1 MPLKILHVGKYFP
14 PFAGGM
20 EHFLADLALAQAQQH
35 SVTVLA
41 HHHIWHWPTHTLPS
55 QPENYASIQLYRAP
69 SYGRLL
75 YAPVSPHYPLWL
87 KQIIKRHSPQILHL
101 HLPNTSAF
109 WALGQ
114 KTAQSMPWIIHWHSD
129 VTSQINRRLT
139 LAYPFY
145 RPFEQRLLAK
155 AAAILVT
162 SPPYLHT
169 SSALQPWRSKC
180 HTIPLGLDPQRL
192 PLPNSQIIDWSQQQ
206 WLPRL
211 TRFLCIGR
219 LTYYKGHRLLLQ
231 ALTQVPN
238 AQLLIVG
245 QGELQSQLNHLI
257 KQWKLTSRVK
267 LLGHLPTP
275 HLHGLLC
282 TCDAFC
288 LPSLERTEAF
298 GIVLLEAM
306 RYGKPIIVS
315 DIPGSGTAWVTGE
328 GSLKVPPGELS
339 SLIEALQTMAR
350 NDSLREHLGQK
361 GQQRFFQ
368 AFTLQAVVQQI
379 SQVYEGVLKHS

>member
-1 MPLKILHVGKYFP
+1 MSLKVLHIGKYFP

-20 EHFLADLALAQAQQH
+20 EHFLAELALIQVQQH

-41 HHHIWHWPTHTLPS
+41 HQHAWHWPTYPLPS
-55 QPENYASIQLYRAP
+55 QPENYADIQLYRVP

-75 YAPVSPHYPLWL
+75 YAPISPHYPLWL
-87 KQIIKRHSPQILHL
+87 KQVIKRHSPQILHL

-114 KTAQSMPWIIHWHSD
+114 TAAQSIPWIIHWHSD

-162 SPPYLHT
+162 SPPYLH
-169 SSALQPWRSKC
+169 SSPALQPWRSKC
-180 HTIPLGLDPQRL
+180 HIIPLGLDPQRL
-192 PLPNSQIIDWSQQQ
+192 PLPNSQIIDWSHQQ
-206 WLPRL
+206 WQPHL

-219 LTYYKGHRLLLQ
+219 LTYYKGHSLLLQ

-238 AQLLIVG
+238 GQLLIVG
-245 QGELQSQLNHLI
+245 QGELQSQLNQLI
-257 KQWKLTSRVK
+257 KQWGLSPRVK
-267 LLGHLPTP
+267 LLGHLSTP
-275 HLHGLLC
+275 NLQGLLC

-298 GIVLLEAM
+298 GVVLLEAM

-328 GSLKVPPGELS
+328 GSLKIPPGELP
-339 SLIEALQTMAR
+339 SLIGALQKMTVE
-350 NDSLREHLGQK
+350 DSLRERLGQS

-368 AFTLQAVVQQI
+368 EFTLQAVAQQI
-379 SQVYEGVLKHS
+379 SEVYETVVKYS